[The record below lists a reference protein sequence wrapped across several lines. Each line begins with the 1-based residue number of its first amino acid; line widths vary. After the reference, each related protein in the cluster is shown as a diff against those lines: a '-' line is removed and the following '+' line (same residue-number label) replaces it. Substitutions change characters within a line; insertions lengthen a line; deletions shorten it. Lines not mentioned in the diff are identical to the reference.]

1 MKNKK
6 RIILLVITVLI
17 LVPLVIP
24 VFTPY
29 VLGTAD
35 GLAHKFR
42 LVSFEH
48 SLKEGY
54 LRPRWLGDQ
63 ALGFG
68 SPIFIFNYLLPYYS
82 IAALNAFGLT
92 VNLSTQ
98 VFIAATILLSF
109 VFMFLLGRKLWG
121 TNTGLVAG
129 GVYAWAPYHLLTVFL
144 YEGWGEFAAFVFP
157 PLLLFLIL
165 KIRDLGEKSDIY
177 PSYSG
182 LQILNA
188 AKLIRRVYTDSNLS
202 LRSIKAERIRNK
214 PEKAKKLFIIYLVLT
229 VFSWFLFILTHNV
242 SALLFS
248 PLLLLL
254 SFVTADFRLSKK
266 FLLTVYAFISTVF
279 LSAFFW
285 LPAVSMDNLTAYP
298 QLMAKEMEIRGSY
311 FKSFY
316 TLLSV
321 AFSTIRSG
329 SVGYYDFTVG
339 LPIIIVF
346 VAGLMF
352 IIRYLVKLFKT
363 SKFQMPKIA
372 NELVKAVTGRE
383 KLVIWL
389 FIILFG
395 SLYLSNHASNL
406 LWDIPFFRLIV
417 YPFRF
422 LFPATFAGSLL
433 AGWIG
438 RKNNLIAFTFILLAI
453 VAGRPYTNPAID
465 KFPFADS
472 YFQKVQ
478 TVFHPPGTLKNMATR
493 EFLPQGADLSF
504 LQNTQDEYLA
514 SGKLPSKFVFT
525 EGSGKV
531 LTEDLSAEKM
541 QATVVSLGQSQLT
554 VNTFYFPDWR
564 AYIDRK
570 QAVLDRDQYG
580 RMRVWLPA
588 GRHDVLFVF
597 GVSNIEK
604 AGDIISILGAI
615 FLAGSVYYISKLR
628 RIN

>member
-1 MKNKK
+1 MKSKK
-6 RIILLVITVLI
+6 RIILLILTVLI

-48 SLKEGY
+48 SLREGY
-54 LRPRWLGDQ
+54 LRPRWLADQ
-63 ALGFG
+63 ALGYG
-68 SPIFIFNYLLPYYS
+68 SPIFIFNYLMPYYS
-82 IAALNAFGLT
+82 IAVVNLFGLT

-109 VFMFLLGRKLWG
+109 FFMFLLGRKLWG
-121 TNTGLVAG
+121 TNAGLVAG
-129 GVYAWAPYHLLTVFL
+129 GVYAWAPYHLLTIFL
-144 YEGWGEFAAFVFP
+144 YEGWGEFTAFVFP

-165 KIRDLGEKSDIY
+165 KIRDLWEKC
-177 PSYSG
+177 G
-182 LQILNA
+182 
-188 AKLIRRVYTDSNLS
+188 V
-202 LRSIKAERIRNK
+202 KAGKTRYIPEEMGK
-214 PEKAKKLFIIYLVLT
+214 PLMFYLVMT

-254 SFVTADFRLSKK
+254 SFVAADFRLFKP
-266 FLLTVYAFISTVF
+266 FLLTVYAFLTTVF
-279 LSAFFW
+279 LGAFFW
-285 LPAVSMDNLTAYP
+285 LPAISMDNLTAYP

-329 SVGYYDFTVG
+329 SAGYYDFTIG
-339 LPIIIVF
+339 LPIIVVF
-346 VAGLMF
+346 VVGLAF

-363 SKFQMPKIA
+363 SKIQMPKIA
-372 NELVKAVTGRE
+372 NELVKVVTGRE

-389 FIILFG
+389 FVILFG

-406 LWDIPFFRLIV
+406 LWDIPLFRFIV

-438 RKNNLIAFTFILLAI
+438 RKNNLIAITFILLAI

-465 KFPFADS
+465 KFPFSDG

-504 LQNTQDEYLA
+504 LQNVQDEYLT
-514 SGKLPSKFVFT
+514 SGKLPQKFVFT
-525 EGSGKV
+525 QGSGEV
-531 LTEDLSAEKM
+531 LSEDIKAERM
-541 QATVVSLGQSQLT
+541 QVVVASKSQSQLT
-554 VNTFYFPDWR
+554 VNAFYFPDW
-564 AYIDRK
+564 YVFVDGK
-570 QAVLDRDQYG
+570 QSVLDRDQYG
-580 RMRVWLPA
+580 RMRVWLSG
-588 GRHDVLFVF
+588 GRHDILFVF

-604 AGDIISILGAI
+604 VGGTISILGVI
-615 FLAGSVYYISKLR
+615 FLAGSVYYLWRKSKL
-628 RIN
+628 N